1 MPTAAAPAATR
12 IASIDVLRGFAL
24 LGILVMN
31 IAAFSMPL
39 MAYLNPLAYGGD
51 GFVDRAVHGLAHVF
65 FDQKFMALFS
75 MLFGAGV
82 ILLTERLT
90 ETGRSAVLIHYV
102 RNLWLF
108 VFGLAHATLLWEGD
122 VLLVYAVCGFAL
134 YPIRRWKPAVLLTL
148 AGLILAGVMALHL
161 TAALSVQAAGLE
173 AELDSFFNPSTA
185 QLESEVELFSE
196 GSYSDQ
202 VTYRWEGEIA
212 GGEGAGVFLG
222 VNTIDAFSRALAMML
237 VGMALYRSGVLR
249 GAADDRTY
257 TRMIRWGFGLGIP
270 LAALSLWV
278 RYAADWDATFVLGAG
293 AIPNLAATVAMSL
306 GYAGLIMRWCRAT
319 SGSGLQ
325 GRLAA
330 VGQTALSN
338 YIFQS
343 VAATLVFYSY
353 GLGWFGSV
361 SRPGQMAVV
370 VVIWT
375 IQLIASPWWI
385 ARFRF
390 GPLEWLWRTLTYL
403 RPQPIR
409 R

>member
-1 MPTAAAPAATR
+1 MPAAAAPTDTR

-39 MAYLNPLAYGGD
+39 VAYLNPLAYGGD
-51 GFVDRAVHGLAHVF
+51 ELANRVVHGVAHVF

-90 ETGRSAVLIHYV
+90 ETGRSAVRIHYV
-102 RNLWLF
+102 RNLWLL
-108 VFGLAHATLLWEGD
+108 VFGFAHATLLWEGD
-122 VLLVYAVCGFAL
+122 VLLVYALCGFAL
-134 YPIRRWKPAVLLTL
+134 YPIRRWKPAALLTL
-148 AGLILAGVMALHL
+148 AGLILAAVASIHL
-161 TAALSVQAAGLE
+161 SAALSVQEAGLE
-173 AELDSFFNPSTA
+173 AELNSFFNPTPA
-185 QLESEVELFSE
+185 QLESEIELFSE
-196 GSYSDQ
+196 ATYSDQ
-202 VTYRWEGEIA
+202 VAYRWEGEIA
-212 GGEGAGVFLG
+212 GDEGAAIFLG
-222 VNTIDAFSRALAMML
+222 VNTIDAFSRAMAMML

-293 AIPNLAATVAMSL
+293 AIPNLVATVAMSL
-306 GYAGLIMRWCRAT
+306 GYAGLIMRWCRGT
-319 SGSGLQ
+319 PGSRLQ
-325 GRLAA
+325 ARLAA
-330 VGQTALSN
+330 VGQTALTN

-343 VAATLVFYSY
+343 VAATLIFYSY

-361 SRPGQMAVV
+361 SRSGQLAVV
-370 VVIWT
+370 LAIWA
-375 IQLIASPWWI
+375 IQLLASPWWI

-403 RPQPIR
+403 RLQPIR